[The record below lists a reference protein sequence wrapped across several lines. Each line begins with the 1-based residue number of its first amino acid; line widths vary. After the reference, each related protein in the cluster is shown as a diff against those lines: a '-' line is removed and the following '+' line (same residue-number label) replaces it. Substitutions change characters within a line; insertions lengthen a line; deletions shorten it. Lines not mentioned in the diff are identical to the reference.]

1 MPMILPRT
9 RRSPVAPDKCNL
21 TRAIALIGDKWNLM
35 ILRSALYGVRR
46 FDDFQAELGVPR
58 TVLSGR
64 LKRLVE
70 NGLLAPRSY
79 REEGRRA
86 RKEYVLTEQG
96 NALRP
101 ILIALTQWGDAW
113 LGETDAP
120 ISFTQKSGGQVK
132 AGFVGADG
140 REVQAEELRIVLRK

>member
-1 MPMILPRT
+1 MLPPRT
-9 RRSPVAPDKCNL
+9 RRSPVPPDRCNL
-21 TRAIALIGDKWNLM
+21 TRAIAIVGDKWNLM

-46 FDDFQAELGVPR
+46 FDDFQAELGAPR

-64 LKRLVE
+64 LKGLVAA
-70 NGLLAPRSY
+70 GLLEPRDY

-101 ILIALTQWGDAW
+101 ILIALTQWGDDW
-113 LGETDAP
+113 LGNGEAP
-120 ISFTQKSGGQVK
+120 ISFTKKGGGTVK
-132 AGFVGADG
+132 AGFVAAEDG
-140 REVQAEELRIVLRK
+140 REVAVGDLRIVLRK